1 MAGRAGQEQKKKLAG
16 ANYLDNGDFHANDYD
31 ARA

>member
-1 MAGRAGQEQKKKLAG
+1 MAGRAGQDQKKLAG

>member
-1 MAGRAGQEQKKKLAG
+1 MAGRAGQEKKLAG